1 MEDRTDTNS
10 LYVLICSLLGTVIS
24 LPVFGTSPKPPTLLL
39 VWLRKIMYRSGKSTA
54 LYVFLG
60 FSMSWLLT
68 STLVD
73 RLLGPLISTYAAGD

>member
-1 MEDRTDTNS
+1 
-10 LYVLICSLLGTVIS
+10 
-24 LPVFGTSPKPPTLLL
+24 
-39 VWLRKIMYRSGKSTA
+39 MYRSGKSTA

-73 RLLGPLISTYAAGD
+73 RLLGPLISTHGHTSNRYYYFRYAYSGDSRGIIGCGGGPSP